1 MKAVYWRPQKMPA
14 KTTFWIGIVAIA
26 ALIGVEL
33 LPRITTPNYANEKLA
48 AIQLGERCRA
58 EIRDLRQARGL
69 PINKQFDPYRTGLVG
84 TAMSSIT
91 SKPADIRAKQL
102 SLHPQFP
109 AAVVQMLK
117 DAGVQAGDTVAVG
130 WTGSYPA
137 LNLALAT
144 AMETLDLRP
153 LIVGSV
159 MASQYGANETDL
171 VWLDMEQALAE
182 ANLINFRTG
191 VATVGG
197 SADCGK
203 GMADQ
208 SLADVRAAMQRNRVE
223 KLSVSLLSESI
234 DRRMRWLESKSAD
247 EPIAAYVNV
256 GGGVASCG
264 GDKGVFEAGLS
275 SVTSG
280 PTVDCV
286 MQRFYERG
294 TPVIQLAKAKDL
306 AAQFGFTASADSWQS
321 TQVAMRSSATPN
333 RIVAL
338 VTLVLLWSLLQAFI
352 LKDTGYQLMRD
363 ALRLVR
369 NRPSLRVVGQE
380 DGPQLMA

>member
-1 MKAVYWRPQKMPA
+1 MKGVYWRPQKMPA
-14 KTTFWIGIVAIA
+14 ATTLWIGIVAIA
-26 ALIGVEL
+26 ALACVEL
-33 LPRITTPNYANEKLA
+33 LPRLTTPNYASQKLA
-48 AIQLGERCRA
+48 AIQLAERCRG
-58 EIRDLRQARGL
+58 EIGALRQAKNL
-69 PINKQFDPYRTGLVG
+69 PINKQFDPHRTGLIG

-117 DAGVQAGDTVAVG
+117 DAGVEQGDTVAVG
-130 WTGSYPA
+130 WTGSFPA
-137 LNLALAT
+137 LNLALAA
-144 AMETLDLRP
+144 AMETLELRP

-159 MASQYGANETDL
+159 MASQYGANESDL

-203 GMADQ
+203 GMTQQ
-208 SLADVRAAMQRNRVE
+208 SLADVRAAMERNGV
-223 KLSVSLLSESI
+223 KQLSASLLSESI
-234 DRRMRWLESKSAD
+234 DRRMRWLESRTAA
-247 EPIAAYVNV
+247 EPIAAYINV

-264 GDKGVFEAGLS
+264 GDKGVFGPGLNAP
-275 SVTSG
+275 G
-280 PTVDCV
+280 PEPVVDCV
-286 MQRFYERG
+286 MQRFYEGG
-294 TPVIQLAKAKDL
+294 TPVIQLARAKDL
-306 AAQFGFTASADSWQS
+306 AAQFGLSTSPDSWQS

-363 ALRLVR
+363 ALRLIR